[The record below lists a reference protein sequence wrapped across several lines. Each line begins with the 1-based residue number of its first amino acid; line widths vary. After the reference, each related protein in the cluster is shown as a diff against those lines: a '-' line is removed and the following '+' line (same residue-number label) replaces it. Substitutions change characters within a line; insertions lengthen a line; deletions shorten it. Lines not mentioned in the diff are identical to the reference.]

1 MARIKYWD
9 EESQTWKYADKSL
22 GPNID
27 LTEYAKKE
35 DIPEKL
41 PNPNALTIT
50 GAVNATYDGS
60 GETTIEIPVNE
71 SFGQYGLGETANI
84 VRIPSDYALI
94 DFKKS
99 GWYTVQLDY
108 GTVDF
113 GDGYTANKFLLRVE
127 TGECEQYNTVTKQ
140 TVMFS
145 SYPGGEE
152 YVRYCKN
159 GDNWTAWK
167 KVIHHPQTLTFTGA
181 VNATYDGS
189 EAVEVE
195 IPQGGG
201 GGSTEWNTICE
212 GKIAE
217 AVSAIVIDSSADGT
231 PLEALDVN
239 ELLIYGAVKLSANSK
254 IRFENNGRWVSGTY
268 ATTAGQFGAWVA
280 PFCIR
285 QQKTKNGIVT
295 EISIESEHK
304 VLCSSN
310 GSDSYPIKS
319 FEVHVETA
327 DVTFTTDKT
336 VVNAYYR

>member
-22 GPNID
+22 GVNID

-35 DIPEKL
+35 DIPTKL
-41 PNPNALTIT
+41 PNPN
-50 GAVNATYDGS
+50 V
-60 GETTIEIPVNE
+60 
-71 SFGQYGLGETANI
+71 
-84 VRIPSDYALI
+84 
-94 DFKKS
+94 
-99 GWYTVQLDY
+99 
-108 GTVDF
+108 
-113 GDGYTANKFLLRVE
+113 
-127 TGECEQYNTVTKQ
+127 
-140 TVMFS
+140 
-145 SYPGGEE
+145 
-152 YVRYCKN
+152 
-159 GDNWTAWK
+159 
-167 KVIHHPQTLTFTGA
+167 LTFTGA

-254 IRFENNGRWVSGTY
+254 IRFERNGMWVSGTY

-285 QQKTKNGIVT
+285 QQKIKNGTVT

-304 VLCSSN
+304 VLC
-310 GSDSYPIKS
+310 
-319 FEVHVETA
+319 
-327 DVTFTTDKT
+327 
-336 VVNAYYR
+336 